1 MSTKTKEKTV
11 NETMV
16 KKYKT
21 PFRQAGG
28 TYFYSTAISGKK
40 NIFVCEDYMD
50 LLVNA
55 FKVAE
60 IQHDV
65 KSLAYVIMPNHF
77 YWIFRLSEKQ
87 DNPSQVYGT
96 VKKEVTLEILKLLSE
111 EAKDDKNKKGQLDI
125 FQKNQAV
132 KRSDPR
138 KILWDF
144 KQMAKALDD
153 GRKYV
158 VWEKKGKVF
167 PINDEKS
174 LIRNL
179 RFVAD
184 APIRDRWNLVEKS
197 LDYPYLY
204 VADEFISKLAV

>member
-1 MSTKTKEKTV
+1 MTTTTKEKTKS
-11 NETMV
+11 TV

-28 TYFYSTAISGKK
+28 TYFYSSSISGKK
-40 NIFVCEDYMD
+40 NIFVCEDYLD

-77 YWIFRLSEKQ
+77 HWVFRLSDQQ
-87 DNPSQVYGT
+87 DNPSAVYGT

-111 EAKDDKNKKGQLDI
+111 EAKDDKSKKEQLDI
-125 FQKNQAV
+125 FKDNQAV
-132 KRSDPR
+132 TKSEPR

-144 KQMAKALDD
+144 KQVAKELDD
-153 GRKYV
+153 GRKFV
-158 VWEKKGKVF
+158 VWEKKSKIF
-167 PINDEKS
+167 PINDEES
-174 LIRNL
+174 LIRNIK
-179 RFVAD
+179 FVAE

-197 LDYPYLY
+197 MDYPYLY
-204 VADEFISKLAV
+204 VADEFQVKITA